1 MDSKSGTMN
10 ETVMTFTSY
19 MCVPTYLDVTFFDRK
34 LLVQIDQYVSE
45 FRKYND
51 NKEVKD
57 LKLW

>member
-1 MDSKSGTMN
+1 MN